1 MPGVVAGWAFMP
13 EGRAPKVGEHFRF
26 PDAAHAAP
34 HRRDQGPRLLLRSE
48 LAERI
53 AAFSKECGGAMTL
66 EDLRG
71 YRPEWVKPISRSIA
85 ATSCTKS
92 RRTGGASPR

>member
-1 MPGVVAGWAFMP
+1 M
-13 EGRAPKVGEHFRF
+13 GEHFRF
-26 PDAAHAAP
+26 PDAAYTLRRIAATKG
-34 HRRDQGPRLLLRSE
+34 RDFYEGE

-71 YRPEWVKPISRSIA
+71 YRPEWVKPISRSYRGYELHEIPPNG
-85 ATSCTKS
+85 
-92 RRTGGASPR
+92 RASPR